1 MWSFLPHQELESKR
15 IAADLMIDKWHY
27 MVWEER
33 TGKSGTAL
41 KACMR
46 AGFKN
51 VMVITKK
58 NAIDGWL
65 EHTDKLDLE
74 GMNVTITNYHQI
86 GTMKI
91 VKRKRRITLK
101 VDRDDYD
108 AVIIDES
115 HAYIS
120 AGPKPSNMFYV
131 VRTFVADK
139 PTLYLS
145 ATPHAQGY
153 HLLYHQFKVSRYTPW
168 QNYVN
173 FYDWWRVYGIENKQY
188 IGPGQERET
197 YTVIDEAMVLA
208 DLDGHFSYKTRA
220 EVGIEH
226 EPNDVIHYIEL
237 DPNTK
242 EIYNVLQRDKV
253 VTINDVEIVA
263 DSVMKERTTL
273 HMLESGCFI
282 EHQTVLDKNDE
293 PKDVR
298 IYHTTDNIEKI
309 AYIKKVWGD
318 KSNVVIM
325 YNYKAE
331 KIKLEQHFVNAKLS
345 QATSNAEGVDYSMY
359 DHLIILSQDF
369 STSRHSQ
376 RRARQ
381 ANIKRDTP
389 IDVHFLLVKDGI
401 SDQVYKTVSI
411 NKENFVDKNYNR
423 LAL

>member
-1 MWSFLPHQELESKR
+1 MWHFLPHQELESKK

-33 TGKSGTAL
+33 TGKSGAAL

-65 EHTDKLDLE
+65 EHTANLDLE
-74 GMNVTITNYHQI
+74 GMNVTVTNYHQI
-86 GTMKI
+86 GSLKE

-115 HAYIS
+115 HSYIS
-120 AGPKPSNMFYV
+120 SGPKPSNMFYV
-131 VRTFVADK
+131 IRTFVADK

-153 HLLYHQFKVSRYTPW
+153 QLLYHQFRVSRYTPW
-168 QNYVN
+168 QDYES
-173 FYDWWRVYGIENKQY
+173 FYKWWNEYGIENKQF

-197 YTVIDEAMVLA
+197 YTVIKEDMVLNA
-208 DLDGHFSYKTRA
+208 IEGHFSYKTRA
-220 EVGIEH
+220 DVGIAH
-226 EPNDVIHYIEL
+226 EPDDVIHYVEL
-237 DPNTK
+237 DPYTK
-242 EIYNVLQRDKV
+242 AVYNQLQKDKV

-273 HMLESGCFI
+273 HMLEGGCFI
-282 EHQTVLDKNDE
+282 ETIIVNEK
-293 PKDVR
+293 PKR
-298 IYHTTDNIEKI
+298 IYHITDNTEKI

-318 KSNVVIM
+318 TSKVVIM

-331 KIKLEQHFVNAKLS
+331 KLKLEQHFAHAELL
-345 QATSNAEGVDYSMY
+345 QATSNAEGVDLSMY
-359 DHLIILSQDF
+359 DHLIIYSQDF

-381 ANIKRDTP
+381 ANINREDEIK
-389 IDVHFLLVKDGI
+389 VHFLLVQDGI

-411 NKENFVDKNYNR
+411 NKENFVDKNYLR
-423 LAL
+423 LNL